1 MVAHQRNGVLP
12 RVHGRPAPLSSN
24 ACSTALIYP
33 APLIPPEAFSPTAL
47 KRQRSLADVEGDDS
61 SEKQRKKRRLR
72 LELITSRLSRPYAS
86 PNTNIVS
93 RSRVRVGIWT
103 RQSPPT
109 SIPIVKAAILN
120 SIRRDSAS
128 AKELIERRSGFHQ
141 VVASHANSDPMDV
154 DIMQSQ
160 DASYQNLALM
170 EPPSQGESEV
180 GVSLSSSYTPNYDIF
195 DDEDDDLY
203 EIEDGI
209 AGNGDEYAVFE
220 EDSDPEGYET
230 LCPFDEVLIQH
241 HQTSPI
247 DSKPENSLIAKEI
260 QFQLPSERLASEVF
274 F

>member
-1 MVAHQRNGVLP
+1 M
-12 RVHGRPAPLSSN
+12 HGRPAPLSSN
-24 ACSTALIYP
+24 AFSTASTYP
-33 APLIPPEAFSPTAL
+33 ALSIAPEPVSPTAL
-47 KRQRSLADVEGDDS
+47 KRQRSPADVEGDGS

-103 RQSPPT
+103 PQSPPT
-109 SIPIVKAAILN
+109 KIPIVKAAILN
-120 SIRRDSAS
+120 SIRRDSVS
-128 AKELIERRSGFHQ
+128 SKELEERRSGFHQ
-141 VVASHANSDPMDV
+141 AASSHASSDPMDV
-154 DIMQSQ
+154 DIMPNLDAYAPHQ
-160 DASYQNLALM
+160 DLAFM
-170 EPPSQGESEV
+170 KTPSQGESKV

-203 EIEDGI
+203 ETEDGI
-209 AGNGDEYAVFE
+209 AGENNEFVAFE

-241 HQTSPI
+241 HQASPI
-247 DSKPENSLIAKEI
+247 DSKPENSLIAKQI

>member
-1 MVAHQRNGVLP
+1 
-12 RVHGRPAPLSSN
+12 VHRRPAPLSSN
-24 ACSTALIYP
+24 ASSTALTYP
-33 APLIPPEAFSPTAL
+33 APSIAPEPVSPTAL
-47 KRQRSLADVEGDDS
+47 KRQRSLADVEGDGS

-93 RSRVRVGIWT
+93 RSRVRVGIGT
-103 RQSPPT
+103 RQTPPT
-109 SIPIVKAAILN
+109 KIPIVKAAILN
-120 SIRRDSAS
+120 SIRGDSVS
-128 AKELIERRSGFHQ
+128 SKELVERKPKFHQ
-141 VVASHANSDPMDV
+141 AASSYANSDPMDL
-154 DIMQSQ
+154 DIMPNLDAPYQS
-160 DASYQNLALM
+160 LAFM
-170 EPPSQGESEV
+170 KTPSQGESKV
-180 GVSLSSSYTPNYDIF
+180 GVSPSSSYTPNYDIF

-209 AGNGDEYAVFE
+209 AGENDGYVAFD